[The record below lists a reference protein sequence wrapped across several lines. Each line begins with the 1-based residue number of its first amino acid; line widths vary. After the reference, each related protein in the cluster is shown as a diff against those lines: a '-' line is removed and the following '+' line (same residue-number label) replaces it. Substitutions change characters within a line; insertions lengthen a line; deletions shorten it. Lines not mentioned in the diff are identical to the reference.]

1 MKKFI
6 GVTITIFFLICLSA
20 CGKSEIDKCVD
31 SIMLQKFASHSFDA
45 CWDICLN
52 SRTFEQMSE
61 EDKSLMVNGCFVPC
75 SDKAEKRDDVRK
87 YIQVKYEADIR
98 LQCLR
103 ASSGNK

>member
-6 GVTITIFFLICLSA
+6 GVTITIFFLVCLSG

-31 SIMLQKFASHSFDA
+31 SIMLQKFVSHSFNA
-45 CWDICLN
+45 CWKICLN
-52 SRTFEQMSE
+52 SRTFEEMSE
-61 EDKSLMVNGCFVPC
+61 DEKKSIAQGCVVPC
-75 SDKAEKRDDVRK
+75 INESRNRDDVK
-87 YIQVKYEADIR
+87 QYIRVNYEADIR

>member
-6 GVTITIFFLICLSA
+6 GVTITIFFSVCLSG

-31 SIMLQKFASHSFDA
+31 SIMLQKFDSHRVNA
-45 CWDICLN
+45 CMKICKNFREWD
-52 SRTFEQMSE
+52 EMSE
-61 EDKSLMVNGCFVPC
+61 DEKKSMAQGCVEPC
-75 SDKAEKRDDVRK
+75 INESRNRDDVK
-87 YIQVKYEADIR
+87 QYIRVNYEADIR

>member
-6 GVTITIFFLICLSA
+6 AVSIIIFFSVCLSG

-31 SIMLQKFASHSFDA
+31 SIMLQKFASHSSDA
-45 CWDICLN
+45 CRNICLN
-52 SRTFEQMSE
+52 FRTLEEISE
-61 EDKSLMVNGCFVPC
+61 EEKNLMVNGCLLPC
-75 SDKAEKRDDVRK
+75 LDKAEKRDDVRK

>member
-1 MKKFI
+1 MKTSYKKLLVVGFCFI
-6 GVTITIFFLICLSA
+6 SFG

-45 CWDICLN
+45 CWEICLN
-52 SRTFEQMSE
+52 SRTLEKMSE
-61 EDKSLMVNGCFVPC
+61 EEKNLMVNGCLLPC

-98 LQCLR
+98 LECLR
-103 ASSGNK
+103 ASSGSK